1 MSNAALQVY
10 GGDEVSAV
18 VIDPGSYTTN
28 IGYSGSDFPQSILP
42 SVYGKYTADEGNKK
56 IFSEQSIG
64 IPRKDYELKPIIE
77 NGPSHRLGYR
87 TRTVAM
93 GIAERTLFEFQLR
106 NTSSVN

>member
-1 MSNAALQVY
+1 MEKTTKQREEKKRKQDVQKTKDFRQKKSLRYKAVKSITMSNAALQVY

-56 IFSEQSIG
+56 YF
-64 IPRKDYELKPIIE
+64 
-77 NGPSHRLGYR
+77 
-87 TRTVAM
+87 
-93 GIAERTLFEFQLR
+93 
-106 NTSSVN
+106 